1 MVGEGRGRLLRV
13 PGFGQSLGGKLHLF
27 LLLLLEPLHLLHL
40 LVEHVLVHHLH
51 VLVGL
56 VVLVGLELL
65 LLLLGSVQK
74 RVGHVGV
81 VSRMRMV

>member
-1 MVGEGRGRLLRV
+1 MAVGEGGGGMRV
-13 PGFGQSLGGKLHLF
+13 SGLGHSLGGKVHLF

-56 VVLVGLELL
+56 VVLVGLQL
-65 LLLLGSVQK
+65 LLLLGSKQK
-74 RVGHVGV
+74 RVGHVRV
-81 VSRMRMV
+81 VTRMSMV